1 MSSSYREQW
10 LSKLPFEVGDMVKV
24 SENAK
29 YSFGLGGKIGKIIR
43 IRDRMSNYR
52 AGAVRRFTAEFVVL
66 FNFPDPNVPSRYR
79 EQGFLVECDQP
90 KESWD
95 LEKVQAMRNNYGIS
109 MDAEGLSCSNP
120 YLISMAFSRPSKPKK
135 SGVWPRGLN
144 TKRVEC

>member
-1 MSSSYREQW
+1 
-10 LSKLPFEVGDMVKV
+10 MVKV
-24 SENAK
+24 LGNA
-29 YSFGLGGKIGKIIR
+29 YGLGGKIGKIIK
-43 IRDRMSNYR
+43 IIDQDSNYR
-52 AGAVRRFTAEFVVL
+52 GVDFRFTAEFVVL
-66 FNFPDPNVPSRYR
+66 FNFPDPNVPSLYR

-120 YLISMAFSRPSKPKK
+120 YLISMAFSGPSRPNK

>member
-1 MSSSYREQW
+1 MSSSQREQW

-24 SENAK
+24 LGNAR
-29 YSFGLGGKIGKIIR
+29 YSYGLGGKIGQIIR
-43 IRDRMSNYR
+43 IRDQRSNYR
-52 AGAVRRFTAEFVVL
+52 SAGLRFTAEFVVL
-66 FNFPDPNVPSRYR
+66 FNFPDPNVPSLYR

-120 YLISMAFSRPSKPKK
+120 YLISMAFSGPSRPNK

>member
-1 MSSSYREQW
+1 MSSPQREQW

-24 SENAK
+24 LRNDSH
-29 YSFGLGGKIGKIIR
+29 GLGGEIGKITN
-43 IRDRMSNYR
+43 IRDQYSNYR
-52 AGAVRRFTAEFVVL
+52 GGKRGFTAEFVVL
-66 FNFPDPNVPSRYR
+66 FNFPDPNVPSLYR

-95 LEKVQAMRNNYGIS
+95 LEKVQVMRNNYGIL

-120 YLISMAFSRPSKPKK
+120 YLINMAFSGPSRPNK